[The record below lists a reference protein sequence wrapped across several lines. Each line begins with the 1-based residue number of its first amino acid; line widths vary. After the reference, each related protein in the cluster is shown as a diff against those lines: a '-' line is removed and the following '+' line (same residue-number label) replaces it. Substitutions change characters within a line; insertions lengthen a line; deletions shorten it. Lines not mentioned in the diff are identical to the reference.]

1 VSPLTFTIVL
11 FPVTV
16 VEANI
21 LAGVPLSAWA
31 IESGAMPVSMSK
43 LDELALKKVAAK
55 ETEDFK
61 RAASKI
67 GGLRH
72 TEFNFTDAGLIL
84 QNQKIRGCISDI
96 PGEVIPPRE

>member
-1 VSPLTFTIVL
+1 MSRSLH
-11 FPVTV
+11 VTKSQRQKDHHL
-16 VEANI
+16 NRD
-21 LAGVPLSAWA
+21 
-31 IESGAMPVSMSK
+31 ESGAMSGSMSK

-72 TEFNFTDAGLIL
+72 TEFKFTDAGLIL
-84 QNQKIRGCISDI
+84 HNQKSRGCISDI
-96 PGEVIPPRE
+96 PGEVIPPRD